1 MLDVHLFKI
10 IIVKIQYNEKM
21 LKNLI
26 PFIRQFRPHCRWM
39 GLGILLGWL
48 AVMASVGLLA
58 LSGWFISA
66 AAFAGLSLG
75 TAYLFNFFF
84 PSIGVRLFAFTRT
97 LARYAE
103 RIVTHDATFRM
114 LATLRLWF
122 YRKIEPLAPAR
133 LMQYRSTD
141 ILNRIVADIE
151 TLDNL
156 YVRVLSP
163 SVTASLTIIAVVLF
177 LAVFDIWIAGT
188 ALLFL
193 LISGIA
199 LPLAA
204 AGAGADM
211 GRQLTIGTAKIRI
224 LAVEGIQGLSELMV
238 FGAWKKQVNTLEK
251 ESDALIHIQG
261 QMSHIRGLSLAGAT
275 LLTGMATL
283 ACLYI
288 GVHQVGRGMLD
299 GANLALVG
307 FAVLASF
314 EALSPLPAAYQ
325 YLGQTKEAAGRLLEL
340 VDAPPVVLFPDVS
353 GAPIERYN
361 IHFKNVNF
369 HYGNSD
375 PWVLEGVDLRIE
387 QGQRVAILGET
398 GAGKSTLFNLL
409 VRFWNPVK
417 GSIHVG
423 GHDLKTFAES
433 DLRRTIGVVSQQ
445 AHLFHTT
452 LRKNLLLARPEA
464 DETALKSALEKAQLL
479 DWVETLPQG
488 LDSWIGEG
496 GSGLSGGQAR
506 RLSLARMFL
515 QDAPIWVLDEP
526 TEGLDRITEQKMMH
540 ALFQASQAHTLLVIT
555 HRITDLDQFD
565 DIILMDQGRI
575 IARGRHDALLK
586 TSPRYKAL
594 IERG

>member
-1 MLDVHLFKI
+1 MKR
-10 IIVKIQYNEKM
+10 M

-26 PFIRQFRPHCRWM
+26 PFIRLFRPHCRWM
-39 GLGILLGWL
+39 GLGIFLGWL

-66 AAFAGLSLG
+66 AAFAGLSLS
-75 TAYLFNFFF
+75 TAYLFNFFY

-114 LATLRLWF
+114 LATLRIWF

-163 SVTASLTIIAVVLF
+163 SMAAFLTIVAVVLF
-177 LAVFDIWIAGT
+177 LAVFDVWIAGT

-204 AGAGADM
+204 AGAGANM

-224 LAVEGIQGLSELMV
+224 LAVEGVQGLSELMV
-238 FGAWKKQVNTLEK
+238 FAAWNKQVNALEK

-261 QMSHIRGLSLAGAT
+261 RMSHIRGLSLAGAT

-283 ACLYI
+283 TCLYI

-325 YLGQTKEAAGRLLEL
+325 YLGQTKEAGGRLLEL

-353 GAPIERYN
+353 SVPIEHYN
-361 IHFKNVNF
+361 IHFKNVSF
-369 HYGNSD
+369 RYGNSD
-375 PWVLEGVDLRIE
+375 PWVLQGFDLRIE
-387 QGQRVAILGET
+387 QGQHVAILGET
-398 GAGKSTLFNLL
+398 GTGKSTLFNLL
-409 VRFWNPVK
+409 VRFWNPVR
-417 GSIHVG
+417 GSIHIG
-423 GHDLKTFAES
+423 GHDLKAFAES

-488 LDSWIGEG
+488 LDSRIGEG

-526 TEGLDRITEQKMMH
+526 TEGLDRVTERKMMQ
-540 ALFQASQAHTLLVIT
+540 ALFQASRAHTLLVIT
-555 HRITDLDQFD
+555 HRTADLDRFD
-565 DIILMDQGRI
+565 DIILMDKGRI
-575 IARGRHDALLK
+575 VTRGRHDALLK
-586 TSPRYKAL
+586 TSPRYVTL
-594 IERG
+594 IERA

>member
-1 MLDVHLFKI
+1 MK
-10 IIVKIQYNEKM
+10 KR
-21 LKNLI
+21 LKDLI
-26 PFIRQFRPHCRWM
+26 PFILLLRPHYGRM
-39 GLGILLGWL
+39 GLGTFLGWL
-48 AVMASVGLLA
+48 TVMASVGLLA

-75 TAYLFNFFF
+75 TAYLFNFFY

-97 LARYAE
+97 LSRYAE
-103 RIVTHDATFRM
+103 RIVIHDATFRM

-141 ILNRIVADIE
+141 ILNRIVTDIE

-163 SVTASLTIIAVVLF
+163 SMTASLTIIAVVLF
-177 LAVFDIWIAGT
+177 LSFFDVWIAGT

-204 AGAGADM
+204 AGSGADM
-211 GRQLTIGTAKIRI
+211 GRRLTLGTARMRIR
-224 LAVEGIQGLSELMV
+224 AVEAIQGLSELMV
-238 FGAWKKQVNTLEK
+238 FGAWNRQINSLEK
-251 ESDALIHIQG
+251 ESDALVQIQG
-261 QMSHIRGLSLAGAT
+261 RMSLIRGLSLAGTT
-275 LLTGMATL
+275 LLTGLATL

-288 GVHQVGRGMLD
+288 GVHQVGHGMLD
-299 GANLALVG
+299 GANLALIG

-325 YLGQTKEAAGRLLEL
+325 YLGQTKKAAERLLEI
-340 VDAPPVVLFPDVS
+340 VDAPPVVIFPDVS
-353 GAPIERYN
+353 SAPGERFH
-361 IHFKNVNF
+361 IHFNSVDF
-369 HYGNSD
+369 RYRDSD
-375 PWVLEGVDLRIE
+375 PWVLEGFDLRIE

-409 VRFWNPVK
+409 VRFWNPIK
-417 GSIHVG
+417 GGIQIG
-423 GHDLKTFAES
+423 DHDLKTFAES
-433 DLRRTIGVVSQQ
+433 DLRQTIGVVSQQ

-452 LRKNLLLARPEA
+452 LRENLLMARPGA
-464 DETALKSALEKAQLL
+464 DETALNAALEKAQLL
-479 DWVETLPQG
+479 DWVEALPQG

-496 GSGLSGGQAR
+496 GRGLSGGQAR
-506 RLSLARMFL
+506 RFSLARMFL

-526 TEGLDRITEQKMMH
+526 TEGLDRVTERKMMQ

-555 HRITDLDQFD
+555 HRTTDLEQFD
-565 DIILMDQGRI
+565 DIILMEQGRI
-575 IARGRHDALLK
+575 IARGGHDVLLK

-594 IERG
+594 LERGLEGWRI

>member
-1 MLDVHLFKI
+1 MK
-10 IIVKIQYNEKM
+10 ER

-26 PFIRQFRPHCRWM
+26 PFLRLFRPHYRRM
-39 GLGILLGWL
+39 GLGTFLGWL
-48 AVMASVGLLA
+48 SVMASVGLLG

-75 TAYLFNFFF
+75 TAYLFNFFY

-97 LARYAE
+97 LSRYAE
-103 RIVTHDATFRM
+103 RLVIHDATFRM

-141 ILNRIVADIE
+141 ILNRIVTDIE

-163 SVTASLTIIAVVLF
+163 SMTASITIIAVVLF
-177 LAVFDIWIAGT
+177 LSFFDVWIAGT

-204 AGAGADM
+204 ARSGADM
-211 GRQLTIGTAKIRI
+211 GRQLTLGTARMRIR
-224 LAVEGIQGLSELMV
+224 AVEGIQGLSELMV
-238 FGAWKKQVNTLEK
+238 FGAWNRQIKALEK
-251 ESDALIHIQG
+251 ESDALIQIQG
-261 QMSHIRGLSLAGAT
+261 RMSHIRGLSLAGTT
-275 LLTGMATL
+275 LLTGLATL
-283 ACLYI
+283 TCLYI
-288 GVHQVGRGMLD
+288 GVHQVGHGMLD

-314 EALSPLPAAYQ
+314 EALLPLPAAYQ
-325 YLGQTKEAAGRLLEL
+325 YLGQTKKAAERLLEI
-340 VDAPPVVLFPDVS
+340 VDAPPVVTFPDVS
-353 GAPIERYN
+353 SAPIVRYN

-369 HYGNSD
+369 RYGNSD
-375 PWVLEGVDLRIE
+375 PWVLQGFDLRIE

-409 VRFWNPVK
+409 VRFWNPGK
-417 GSIHVG
+417 GAIQIG
-423 GHDLKTFAES
+423 GHDLKTFSES
-433 DLRRTIGVVSQQ
+433 DLRQTIGVVSQQ

-452 LRKNLLLARPEA
+452 LRENLLMARPEA

-526 TEGLDRITEQKMMH
+526 TEGLDRVTERKMMQ
-540 ALFQASQAHTLLVIT
+540 ALFQASQTHTLLVIT
-555 HRITDLDQFD
+555 HRTTDLEQFD
-565 DIILMDQGRI
+565 DIILMGQGRI
-575 IARGRHDALLK
+575 IARGRHDTLLK
-586 TSPRYKAL
+586 TSPRYAAL
-594 IERG
+594 IKRGVVVSRVRGDGSYVL